1 MSIRAFH
8 NESTLGAHR
17 FLKSNSKVEEL
28 NKQVADSTRLHIAS
42 DDVVDY
48 KVSKSYVKTWYHSD
62 WDIKKIDEKN
72 ENISIVKKS
81 YQGILTGFL
90 GYSQLRGKN
99 VSSLIK
105 ERLHISIIFGLSG
118 FFLSYLVHEL

>member
-17 FLKSNSKVEEL
+17 FLKSNSKVDEL

-48 KVSKSYVKTWYHSD
+48 KVSKSLGTNSRTLKVTIENLDAADSTVPATYLAKEIATLTQSYI
-62 WDIKKIDEKN
+62 IKK
-72 ENISIVKKS
+72 KS
-81 YQGILTGFL
+81 AFT
-90 GYSQLRGKN
+90 
-99 VSSLIK
+99 
-105 ERLHISIIFGLSG
+105 E
-118 FFLSYLVHEL
+118 